1 MIVNSHQDSHASSQR
16 NEKERIGPGGS
27 RALAKYVQEAHASA
41 LAFSLTLLNHQF
53 ITSTPGNLQVQP
65 LLFAKLSM
73 RS

>member
-53 ITSTPGNLQVQP
+53 IRPPHLGTYKSRTSVV
-65 LLFAKLSM
+65 
-73 RS
+73 R